1 MTGHKIKVDKKII
14 FYMGGFAGDLIASL
28 YDPDVFIKFD
38 EHTNYVKINHDA
50 KQLKAI
56 RNIKNWNFEEKVK
69 YINDCQYNVFASHD
83 LELAIRLKENTIF
96 VYCSDPEMTL
106 KFYNRVDRTV
116 ADDAS
121 MTYEDYLK
129 HQDSTLKFLKNR
141 IDLKHIFDDDFMEKY
156 NITPNEKNKSI
167 LTKWKSLNPLD

>member
-56 RNIKNWNFEEKVK
+56 RNIKNCFVKQFPEFTSGAFENSSITKQLSSSTILGIVQFSQEFPMTTHFLDSGVK
-69 YINDCQYNVFASHD
+69 
-83 LELAIRLKENTIF
+83 
-96 VYCSDPEMTL
+96 
-106 KFYNRVDRTV
+106 
-116 ADDAS
+116 
-121 MTYEDYLK
+121 
-129 HQDSTLKFLKNR
+129 
-141 IDLKHIFDDDFMEKY
+141 
-156 NITPNEKNKSI
+156 KS
-167 LTKWKSLNPLD
+167 WCFC